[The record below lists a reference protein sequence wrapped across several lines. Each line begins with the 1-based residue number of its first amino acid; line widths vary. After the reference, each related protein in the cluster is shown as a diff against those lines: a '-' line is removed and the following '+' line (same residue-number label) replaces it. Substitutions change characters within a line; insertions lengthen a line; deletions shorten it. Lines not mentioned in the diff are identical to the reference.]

1 GPEEGGELV
10 GVELAPAPVAG
21 LGRGLDENEAG
32 SNGRVGPT
40 LVSRGEPQSAPGR
53 AALLLVQLD
62 VDVPEAS
69 LVTDRCQVLSLTDR
83 RHRHPPRMAVV
94 RSARDGRLEPFRL
107 RPDAGAA
114 RLDLFL
120 HEPQHVLLVP
130 PLRVPE
136 AGERVAAAAL
146 PVGGRRAGRST
157 AVPAA
162 RLDLFLHEPQH
173 VLLVH
178 PLRVPEA
185 GERVAAAALPGGVH
199 RAGESPAVAQDA
211 AIPRA
216 ALDHAPFEIRAEL
229 YEAVVGELTQL
240 RTE

>member
-10 GVELAPAPVAG
+10 GVELACAPVDG

-83 RHRHPPRMAVV
+83 RHRHPPRLAVV
-94 RSARDGRLEPFRL
+94 RSARDGRLERFRL
-107 RPDAGAA
+107 WPDAGAA

-120 HEPQHVLLVP
+120 HQPQDLLLVHP
-130 PLRVPE
+130 FGVPE
-136 AGERVAAAAL
+136 ACERVAAAAL
-146 PVGGRRAGRST
+146 PVG
-157 AVPAA
+157 
-162 RLDLFLHEPQH
+162 
-173 VLLVH
+173 
-178 PLRVPEA
+178 
-185 GERVAAAALPGGVH
+185 VH
-199 RAGESPAVAQDA
+199 RSGEPPPVAQDA
-211 AIPRA
+211 AVPRA
-216 ALDHAPFEIRAEL
+216 SLDHASFEVRTEL
-229 YEAVVGELTQL
+229 YEAVEGELAQL
-240 RTE
+240 RAE